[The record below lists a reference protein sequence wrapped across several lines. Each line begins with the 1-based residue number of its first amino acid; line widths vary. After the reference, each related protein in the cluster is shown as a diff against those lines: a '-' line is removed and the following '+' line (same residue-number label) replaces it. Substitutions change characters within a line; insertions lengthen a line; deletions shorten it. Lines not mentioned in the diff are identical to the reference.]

1 VKSPKS
7 PVSAKIAAHPA
18 KHAHPERASRAEGSL
33 RLRVASTSPLQSK
46 TSPRCTFSFSDGRQ
60 CRTPR
65 QSAVAGQSG
74 HPHFCYFHAR
84 REAQAR
90 AADEAGREV
99 SGFLSGSYLSACDL
113 SSALARLFAAV
124 AQGQIKPR
132 TAATLAYLGQTLV
145 QTIQLAENEY
155 INAFSTDGWREA
167 VRSSFQGESDEETGQ
182 DEAEHPEQPPEPIST
197 PNSRFERA
205 ILKSLES
212 TLAKVY
218 QNK

>member
-1 VKSPKS
+1 MKSSNS
-7 PVSAKIAAHPA
+7 PVSDKI
-18 KHAHPERASRAEGSL
+18 
-33 RLRVASTSPLQSK
+33 VAPVST
-46 TSPRCTFSFSDGRQ
+46 RCLFSFSDGRQ

-65 QSAVAGQSG
+65 QPAVAGQFG
-74 HPHFCYFHAR
+74 HPHFCFFHAR
-84 REAQAR
+84 KEAQAR

-99 SGFLSGSYLSACDL
+99 SGFLSGSYLTACDL

-145 QTIQLAENEY
+145 QTIQLAQDEY
-155 INAFSTDGWREA
+155 INAFSTDGWRRA
-167 VRSSFQGESDEETGQ
+167 VRSSFPGQPHEDDDLDQ
-182 DEAEHPEQPPEPIST
+182 DEAENPEQPTGALLSSPS
-197 PNSRFERA
+197 ERA
-205 ILKSLES
+205 MLKSLES